1 MNESVII
8 DIYEKVLQDKE
19 TSPEYNQLRRKCI
32 EQRNKLE
39 KNLME
44 EQIKQLDNLFEERNI
59 MDEVELREFFIE
71 GFKRGVKIISEVY
84 CNEIQ

>member
-1 MNESVII
+1 MNESVIT

-19 TSPEYNQLRRKCI
+19 TSPEYNRLRRKCI
-32 EQRNKLE
+32 EQRNELE
-39 KNLME
+39 KNLTE

-59 MDEVELREFFIE
+59 MDEVELREFFID

-84 CNEIQ
+84 CNEI